1 MGMETPLRRQ
11 CGQWSL
17 VGTLV
22 AVAIL
27 VLLAAL
33 YVPRLL
39 KPSAGPAAQ
48 QQTAMQR
55 ADGAAC
61 SEYVSQM
68 DQAVMLYKQDHNDQ
82 PPTSIQ
88 DLTHYGVTSD
98 MIHAPGCTYQMD
110 PSTGN
115 VTSGSSGGT
124 AAPGGITIPAI
135 PGAGG

>member
-1 MGMETPLRRQ
+1 MITTFRRQ
-11 CGQWSL
+11 RGQWSL

-39 KPSAGPAAQ
+39 KPSSGPAAQ
-48 QQTAMQR
+48 QQTAIQK

-68 DQAVMLYKQDHNDQ
+68 NQAVMLYKQDHNDQ

-88 DLTHYGVTSD
+88 DLTHYGVTDD

-110 PSTGN
+110 PATGN
-115 VTSGSSGGT
+115 VTSGGGAGSS
-124 AAPGGITIPAI
+124 APGGITIPNI